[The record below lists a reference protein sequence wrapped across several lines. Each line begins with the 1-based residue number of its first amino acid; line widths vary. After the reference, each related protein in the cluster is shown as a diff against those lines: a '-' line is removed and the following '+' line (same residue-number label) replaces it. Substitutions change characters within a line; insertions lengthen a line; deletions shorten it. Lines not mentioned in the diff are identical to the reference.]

1 MPYYSI
7 VNYHIFKHMRKTF
20 FLSLLLTVA
29 ALGSQAQKF
38 RALDKSPRDIAYYPD
53 HFAHDRKDGEKAL
66 VKVSYSRPYLKGR
79 EIFGKLEP
87 YGKVWRVGA
96 DESTEIKFYQDATFG
111 GKKIKAGTY
120 SMFAIP
126 GEKEWTVI
134 LSSDV
139 DYWGAYKYKEANDV
153 LRATVPVSAKAAAPL
168 ENFSIVFTG
177 DKPDKAVMALGWDTT
192 VVEVPITF

>member
-1 MPYYSI
+1 MKK
-7 VNYHIFKHMRKTF
+7 NIF
-20 FLSLLLTVA
+20 LALLMTVIA
-29 ALGSQAQKF
+29 FGANAQKF
-38 RALDKSPRDIAYYPD
+38 RGLDKSPRDIAYFPD

-87 YGKVWRVGA
+87 YGKVWRLGA

-111 GKKIKAGTY
+111 GKKVKAGTY

-126 GEKEWTVI
+126 NEKEWTII
-134 LSSDV
+134 LSSDL

-153 LRATVPVSAKAAAPL
+153 LRVVAYVKKAEAPI
-168 ENFSIVFTG
+168 ENFSIVFEKTS
-177 DKPDKAVMALGWDTT
+177 DKSAKMFMGWDNT
-192 VVEVPITF
+192 VVEVPVTF

>member
-1 MPYYSI
+1 MKKI
-7 VNYHIFKHMRKTF
+7 VSLC
-20 FLSLLLTVA
+20 FLLAIIAFSA
-29 ALGSQAQKF
+29 DAQKF
-38 RALDKSPRDIAYYPD
+38 RGLDKSPRDIAYFPD
-53 HFAHDRKDGEKAL
+53 NFAHDRKDGEKAL

-126 GEKEWTVI
+126 GEKEWTII
-134 LSSDV
+134 LSSDL

-153 LRATVPVSAKAAAPL
+153 LRTTVPVSPKAAAPI

-192 VVEVPITF
+192 VVEVPVTF

>member
-1 MPYYSI
+1 MKRTI
-7 VNYHIFKHMRKTF
+7 VLAF
-20 FLSLLLTVA
+20 LLTMITLV
-29 ALGSQAQKF
+29 SQAQKF
-38 RALDKSPRDIAYYPD
+38 RGLDKSPRDIAYFPD

-79 EIFGKLEP
+79 EAFGKLEP
-87 YGKVWRVGA
+87 YGKVWRLGA
-96 DESTEIKFYQDATFG
+96 DESTEVKFYQDATVQ

-134 LSSDV
+134 FSSDL

-153 LRATVPVSAKAAAPL
+153 LRVTAPVKKAEAPI
-168 ENFSIVFTG
+168 ENFSIVFEKVS
-177 DKPDKAVMALGWDTT
+177 DKSAKMFFGWDSTI
-192 VVEVPITF
+192 VEVAVTF